1 MEGYASHGNV
11 INLKKYAE
19 SKAVDQIDKIIA
31 MASQHVQMDSQQT
44 FAQLQP
50 AIAQLM
56 QMMQQFAPKPQMTG
70 SDMALLQAAQM
81 ETQRKTAKD
90 QQDGQLDMAKQQD
103 ESQRKILELQQKTEE
118 AEKDRQANFALNTQ
132 DNLTQERIKAAD
144 LTVDGAKLRQEQ
156 MKTVREAN
164 REVQQNLG
172 E

>member
-1 MEGYASHGNV
+1 
-11 INLKKYAE
+11 
-19 SKAVDQIDKIIA
+19 
-31 MASQHVQMDSQQT
+31 
-44 FAQLQP
+44 
-50 AIAQLM
+50 
-56 QMMQQFAPKPQMTG
+56 
-70 SDMALLQAAQM
+70 MALLQAAQM